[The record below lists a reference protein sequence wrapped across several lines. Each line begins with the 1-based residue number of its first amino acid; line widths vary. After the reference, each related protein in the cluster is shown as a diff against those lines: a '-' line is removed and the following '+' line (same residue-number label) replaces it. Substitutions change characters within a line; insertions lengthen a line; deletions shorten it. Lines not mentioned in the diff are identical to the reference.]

1 LGLGDIISKY
11 GPNLVPGFNNIVDI
25 SAGYTH
31 SIILNSN
38 GIAFS
43 AGRNSVILIILIKVW

>member
-1 LGLGDIISKY
+1 VD
-11 GPNLVPGFNNIVDI
+11 FDNIVDI

-43 AGRNSVILIILIKVW
+43 AGRNSVILILLIKVW